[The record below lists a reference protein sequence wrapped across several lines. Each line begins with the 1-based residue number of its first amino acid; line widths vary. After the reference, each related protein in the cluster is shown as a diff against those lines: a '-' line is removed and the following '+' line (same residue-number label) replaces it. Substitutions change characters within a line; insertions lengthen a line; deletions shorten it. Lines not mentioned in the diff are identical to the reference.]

1 MNLESCDLYTI
12 VALSFPR
19 SSDFLIA
26 IMEKL
31 MVHMVVAIF
40 SFGLSLSAPS
50 APLNFALSQVP
61 MRPMELEARWTIPEE
76 PNGVILSYTVM
87 CNGSEVMTSS
97 MTFGGSD
104 VQLGRENEISV
115 TLVGLDPF
123 TVYECSVSAATNG
136 GVGDASETAVARTE
150 QDGELT
156 TMLTSPPFEEKFVVF
171 LPIY

>member
-1 MNLESCDLYTI
+1 
-12 VALSFPR
+12 
-19 SSDFLIA
+19 
-26 IMEKL
+26 MEKL
-31 MVHMVVAIF
+31 KVHLVVAIF

-61 MRPMELEARWTIPEE
+61 MRPMKLEARWTIPEE
-76 PNGVILSYTVM
+76 SNGIILNYTVM

-104 VQLGRENEISV
+104 AQLGSGRDNEISV

-123 TVYECSVSAATNG
+123 TVYECSVSAATND
-136 GVGDASETAVARTE
+136 GVGNASETAVARTE

-156 TMLTSPPFEEKFVVF
+156 IALLGQKSPPFKEKFVVSTASM
-171 LPIY
+171 LSN